1 MFHFWQIGR
10 FWSDNFRIFLMQ
22 TTIIFTLTQMKIL
35 QYLNVGGA
43 ELISHV
49 RDRKSMKVS
58 FYGKIQTFLAKIF

>member
-1 MFHFWQIGR
+1 MK
-10 FWSDNFRIFLMQ
+10 SDK
-22 TTIIFTLTQMKIL
+22 LTFIRAQDLKRKIVSSMQMKIL